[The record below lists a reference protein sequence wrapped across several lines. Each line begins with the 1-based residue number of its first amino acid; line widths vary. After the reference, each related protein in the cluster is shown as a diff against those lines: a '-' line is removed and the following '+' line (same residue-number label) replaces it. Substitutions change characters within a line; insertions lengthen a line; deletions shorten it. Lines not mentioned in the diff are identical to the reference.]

1 MYIRPSNNRMKRY
14 LVGLALL
21 LAGSAS
27 AQDFIPNPRKLSV
40 AFFENLRDRY
50 VTGMD
55 SLYLQWEDLAPLYD
69 STITYRNKAG
79 ITGIPTPDR
88 DSIRQDFLQNSQA
101 EFKAHFDTIY
111 NRGERAGIKWRD
123 AVLLEEKSNIKTEL
137 NMPPGFWICDAKIR
151 FQSGNQQFG
160 LTYSGLLNNNRWRI
174 ANLQLN
180 VEVFDANGKPLGI
193 MGDQYYEYTN
203 EANTQAPQPD
213 VASPK
218 VEEAPKAEAPQ
229 KPTPPSKPKATPKK
243 KN

>member
-1 MYIRPSNNRMKRY
+1 MKRF
-14 LVGLALL
+14 LVGLTLL
-21 LAGSAS
+21 LAGTAS
-27 AQDFIPNPRKLSV
+27 AQDFIPNPRKLSI

-69 STITYRNKAG
+69 STISYRNKAG

-88 DSIRQDFLQNSQA
+88 DSIRQDFQQNSQA

-111 NRGERAGIKWRD
+111 NRGERAGINWRN

-137 NMPPGFWICDAKIR
+137 NMPPGFWICDAKLR

-160 LTYSGLLNNNRWRI
+160 ITYSGLLSNNRWRI

-180 VEVFDANGKPLGI
+180 VEVFDATGKPLCV

-203 EANTQAPQPD
+203 ETNTQAPQAD
-213 VASPK
+213 VAVPK
-218 VEEAPKAEAPQ
+218 REDAPKAEDAPKPKPPSPP
-229 KPTPPSKPKATPKK
+229 KPTSKK